1 MFDCSKPG
9 VRVRLPIDEHVQ
21 VRSIDEKFNKS
32 SEGLLGLMFD
42 AHSFEAK
49 NKVFEFNHR

>member
-49 NKVFEFNHR
+49 NRVFEFNHR